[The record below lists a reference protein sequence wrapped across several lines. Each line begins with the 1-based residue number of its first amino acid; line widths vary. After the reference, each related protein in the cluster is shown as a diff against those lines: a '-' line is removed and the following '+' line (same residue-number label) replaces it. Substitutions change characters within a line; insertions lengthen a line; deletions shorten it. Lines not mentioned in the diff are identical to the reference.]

1 MLSQVSKG
9 LLIFLHGN
17 WPWVGDAAFWRY
29 RAIGDTPERLPA
41 SAWVVV

>member
-17 WPWVGDAAFWRY
+17 WPWVGDAAFEVLNLCLDLAPRS
-29 RAIGDTPERLPA
+29 GDIAR
-41 SAWVVV
+41 